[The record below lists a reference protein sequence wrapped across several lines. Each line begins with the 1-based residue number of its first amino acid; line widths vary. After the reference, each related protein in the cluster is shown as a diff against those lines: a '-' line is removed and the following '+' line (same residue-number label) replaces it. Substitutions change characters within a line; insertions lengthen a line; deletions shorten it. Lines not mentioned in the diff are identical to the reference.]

1 MLYSYG
7 SFLSKITLSLL
18 CIVAPVPY
26 VSINPSKKREVQA
39 VLVYTL
45 IMKKTKE
52 QLIQDLQSKIK
63 GLKIL
68 ISTITNLEFE
78 SEERIEIS
86 RAIATNLRAVLSAGD
101 DGKNLVEKCGLGAK
115 LLFPLYGYY
124 SLNLVPTYQ
133 LLMCT
138 ISNNNIFVSTSD
150 DIGKENVVW
159 KTYLTFSSW
168 LNEVVI
174 DTKLPNVEP
183 ISRFLAIKIISD
195 KEGAHV
201 DDKVEQH
208 LFEMCQSSVLPVRV
222 DGFLE
227 NKEIKAK
234 SIFCETIVSIAK
246 EFVFSYENYQNNRIE
261 LIGPSK
267 FNGVIQVYTANNTK
281 FNLYK
286 FGTTSK
292 EYEEHSYNSNS
303 YYECK
308 IYQKTA
314 NVYQIKQGTMKY
326 SSIILNE
333 NDLIAGDF
341 LGTFLYG
348 K

>member
-1 MLYSYG
+1 ML
-7 SFLSKITLSLL
+7 
-18 CIVAPVPY
+18 
-26 VSINPSKKREVQA
+26 RQ
-39 VLVYTL
+39 
-45 IMKKTKE
+45 KTRQ

-68 ISTITNLEFE
+68 TETITNLELE

-86 RAIATNLRAVLSAGD
+86 RAIATELRAVLSAGA
-101 DGKNLVEKCGLGAK
+101 DGKCLVEKCGLNTK
-115 LLFPLYGYY
+115 LIFPMYGYY
-124 SLNLVPTYQ
+124 SLNLIPTYQ

-138 ISNNNIFVSTSD
+138 IRNNNVFVSTSED
-150 DIGKENVVW
+150 VGKENVVW
-159 KTYLTFSSW
+159 RTYLTFSSW
-168 LNEVVI
+168 LNEIVI

-201 DDKVEQH
+201 DNEIEQH
-208 LFEMCQSSVLPVRV
+208 LFEMCQNSVLPVRIK
-222 DGFLE
+222 GSLE
-227 NKEIKAK
+227 DKEIKAK

-246 EFVFSYENYQNNRIE
+246 ELIFSYENYQNNRVE
-261 LIGPSK
+261 LIGPSEK
-267 FNGVIQVYTANNTK
+267 NGVIQVYLAKNAK
-281 FNLYK
+281 FKLYK

-292 EYEEHSYNSNS
+292 EYKEHSYNSNS

-308 IYQKTA
+308 IYQKIA

-326 SSIILNE
+326 SSIILDDK
-333 NDLIAGDF
+333 DLLDGDCV
-341 LGTFLYG
+341 GTFLYG